1 MRFAEVIGQ
10 EVIKTKLI
18 QMVSENRISHA
29 QLFVGQEGSGNLA
42 LAIAFAQYVFCT
54 NKDENDSCGTCPSCK
69 KLAKLE
75 HPDLHFVYP
84 VASSSIT
91 KPVSDDFIKDWRSA
105 ISANPY
111 INAAQWYESIN
122 IENKQGQIGERESQ
136 EILRKLNLKSYE
148 SEYKVM
154 IIWMP
159 EKMNLTASNKLL
171 KLIEEPPEKTLFLLI
186 TEDTGNIL
194 QTILSRTQ
202 IIKIPKIENADLKT
216 YLQKTI
222 ELPED
227 EIDGIIRVA
236 NGNYLEA
243 QNLLNQSENREYNFN
258 KFVEI
263 MRLCYSRKLIEIFAW
278 VDEISSLGREKQ
290 KNFFGYALRMIREN
304 FMLNLKVNDVVRLSN
319 NEYNWAEKFCPFI
332 NQNNAFQIAAEF
344 TEAQADIERNAYGK
358 ITLLDMSLKIVK
370 LIR

>member
-10 EVIKTKLI
+10 NEIKKKLV

-42 LAIAFAQYVFCT
+42 LAIAFAQYVLCV
-54 NKDENDSCGTCPSCK
+54 NKSGEDSCGKCPSCTK
-69 KLAKLE
+69 IAKLE

-91 KPVSDDFIKDWRSA
+91 KPVSDDFIKEWRGTIIENSYLN
-105 ISANPY
+105 AN
-111 INAAQWYESIN
+111 QWYESIN
-122 IENKQGQIGERESQ
+122 IENKQGQIGERESH
-136 EILRKLNLKSYE
+136 EIIRKLSLKSYE
-148 SEYKVM
+148 SEYKIM

-171 KLIEEPPEKTLFLLI
+171 KLIEEPPEKTLFLLV

-202 IIKIPKIENADLKT
+202 IIKIPKIENEDLKM
-216 YLQKTI
+216 YLHNTLDI
-222 ELPED
+222 SEN
-227 EIDGIIRVA
+227 EIDSIIRVA

-243 QNLLNQSENREYNFN
+243 QNLLNHSKSREYNFN

-263 MRLCYSRKLIEIFAW
+263 MRLCYSRKLIEIFSW
-278 VDEISSLGREKQ
+278 VDELSGLGREKQ
-290 KNFFGYALRMIREN
+290 KSFFAYALRMIREN
-304 FMLNLKVNDVVRLSN
+304 FMLNLKVNDIVRLSDI
-319 NEYNWAEKFCPFI
+319 EYGWAEKFCPFI
-332 NQNNAFQIAAEF
+332 NQNNAFQIASEI
-344 TEAQADIERNAYGK
+344 TQAQADIERNAYGK
-358 ITLLDMSLKIVK
+358 ITLLDMALKIVK